1 MDWVQLGFTFAGIVV
16 GSGII
21 QFLITRKDKKD
32 EDAKKDHEEELKKE
46 MKDHLTAVNDK
57 WKVDYCDKNAK
68 AISELVVEVR
78 EGLAQREAKGK
89 ERYDEH
95 HETIAKMNEQHQKN
109 FEALFQT
116 IEQLKANDTKIT
128 EGLEKMAEKQ
138 DDMANGIMGLSH
150 DKLIYTTDRITERG
164 AITLKEKAT
173 LTSIYEPYVALHG
186 NGDAKAG
193 YNHVMTLPVVSDE
206 EAKKMDL
213 AIKNRQ
219 RVG

>member
-1 MDWVQLGFTFAGIVV
+1 
-16 GSGII
+16 
-21 QFLITRKDKKD
+21 
-32 EDAKKDHEEELKKE
+32 
-46 MKDHLTAVNDK
+46 MKDHLTAVNDR

-68 AISELVVEVR
+68 AISELVVEVK

-95 HETIAKMNEQHQKN
+95 HEAIEKLNEQHQKN
-109 FEALFQT
+109 FEALLQT

-128 EGLEKMAEKQ
+128 ESLEKMAEKQ
-138 DDMANGIMGLSH
+138 DDVANGIMGLSH
-150 DKLIYTTDRITERG
+150 DKLIYTTDRIAERG
-164 AITLKEKAT
+164 VITLKEKAT

-193 YNHVMTLPVVSDE
+193 YSYVMTLPVVSDE

-213 AIKNRQ
+213 AIKNKQ